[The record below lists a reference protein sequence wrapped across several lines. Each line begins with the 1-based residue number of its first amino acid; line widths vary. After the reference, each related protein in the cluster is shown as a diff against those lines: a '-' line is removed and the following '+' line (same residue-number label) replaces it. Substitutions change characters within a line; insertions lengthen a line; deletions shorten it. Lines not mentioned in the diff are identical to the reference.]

1 MSVFLDSLC
10 LESETPAKLGELACP
25 GVGVSTKG
33 SCPVPCF
40 DTLPRLKLVG
50 FWIQAE
56 IAIVANGLTSPSPR
70 VDAPTLNIL

>member
-1 MSVFLDSLC
+1 VKIISFNWTTQSLLD
-10 LESETPAKLGELACP
+10 
-25 GVGVSTKG
+25 V
-33 SCPVPCF
+33 